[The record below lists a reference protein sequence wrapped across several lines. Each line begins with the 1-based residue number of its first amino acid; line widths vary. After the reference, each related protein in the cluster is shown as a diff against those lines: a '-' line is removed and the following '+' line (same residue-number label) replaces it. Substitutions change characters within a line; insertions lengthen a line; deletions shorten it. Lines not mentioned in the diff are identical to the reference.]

1 MAFPKQMDIEIPLLQ
16 VLIAAGGRA
25 RAQEAIEQVTTYF
38 PDLTP
43 EDLTMKQPSGSDLKW
58 RNMVAWVRN
67 TLCDQ
72 GAIDR
77 TVRGVWIIT
86 ETGRQMV
93 AEAAQEATAPQLP
106 LVVTPPSSPSPSS
119 PRVVPLGNAL
129 HHRLRTTAQ
138 SGVDATAF
146 EEALAEAFGLLG
158 FHAVKIG
165 GRGDTDIRVTA
176 PLGKHQ
182 YIAIVD
188 AKSSR
193 TGKVADT
200 AIHMP
205 SLHDHR
211 EKNQADYVMV
221 VAPTFAR
228 GKAIAHAEREHV
240 VLMELEPFIA
250 ILEMHERTPLS
261 LYALR
266 EMFSRPGLYGTA
278 PDHLRE
284 AHEHAELLVA
294 LLPLIVQKIEQWY
307 ALRHVE
313 AVNADSLFYAF
324 IERFGQARY
333 PKELIDAAL
342 TYLASPFIGA
352 LRKNDVGYYL
362 TMPSRTVQLRLLRLG
377 ESFQQVP
384 ASVSTRREAQA
395 DDARS

>member
-1 MAFPKQMDIEIPLLQ
+1 MTFPKQKDIEIPLLK
-16 VLIAAGGRA
+16 VLIAAGGHA
-25 RAQEAIEQVTTYF
+25 TPKEAIERVTLDF
-38 PDLTP
+38 PALTP
-43 EDLTMKQPSGSDLKW
+43 EDLTMKQPSGTDLKW

-67 TLCDQ
+67 TLCDK

-77 TVRGVWIIT
+77 TVRGTWVIT

-93 AEAAQEATAPQLP
+93 GAAKSLRP
-106 LVVTPPSSPSPSS
+106 LFLCRDLSGPRAIVVT
-119 PRVVPLGNAL
+119 LGNPL
-129 HHRLRTTAQ
+129 YHRLRTTAQ

-146 EEALAEAFGLLG
+146 EEALAEAFSVLG
-158 FHAVKIG
+158 FDAVKIG

-200 AIHMP
+200 ALNFP

-211 EKNQADYVMV
+211 EKNQADFVMV
-221 VAPTFAR
+221 VAPTFTR
-228 GKAIAHAEREHV
+228 GKALAHAEREHV
-240 VLMELEPFIA
+240 VLMELESFLA
-250 ILEMHERTPLS
+250 ILGMHNHTPLS
-261 LYALR
+261 LYTLR
-266 EMFSRPGLYGTA
+266 DMFTRPGLYGTT

-284 AHEHAELLVA
+284 AHEHALLLAA
-294 LLPLIVQKIEQWY
+294 LLPLIVQTIEQWY
-307 ALRHVE
+307 ALGHVE

-324 IERFGQARY
+324 IERFGPARY

-342 TYLASPFIGA
+342 TYLASPFIDA

-362 TMPSRTVQLRLLRLG
+362 TMSARTVHNRLLRLG
-377 ESFQQVP
+377 ASFP
-384 ASVSTRREAQA
+384 AVATGLSPRREAQA
-395 DDARS
+395 DDARG